1 MQYGSSPLEIMASRA
16 MLNGQIYCTD
26 FTYSATWLTGT
37 GTALGANA
45 TVESDVQ
52 INADAD
58 FMVQELNLNSWSAA
72 GTPITSPDYTL
83 LIVMAGSGRQIMNQ
97 AQEVVNYTGGYV
109 TAAGVQGPL
118 FLGMPLLFTANTTI
132 ACTLTNRTGTA
143 ANRVDLMFRG
153 FKIYYTGG
161 DRSTIFRVI

>member
-1 MQYGSSPLEIMASRA
+1 MQYGASPLEIMASRA

-37 GTALGANA
+37 STALGGNA
-45 TVESDVQ
+45 TVESDIQ

-58 FMVQELNLNSWSAA
+58 FMVQELNINSWSAA

-97 AQEVVNYTGGYV
+97 AQEVTNYCGGYP
-109 TAAGVQGPL
+109 TANGTQNPL
-118 FLGMPLLFTANTTI
+118 FLGFPLLFTANTTI